1 MTHGHELV
9 AVLPGVS
16 GGKSLMLEKFASKR
30 IHLSHHLE
38 IAMPIRVLQGWEA
51 CGCSQLHQ
59 CPAAPRVPA
68 SPFSS
73 SLMNLFLNEPPHQ
86 THPRPHP
93 SLAQHWWLLLAI
105 NPSSAATCSQCCP
118 AAPGRGWSHPSA
130 GRCSV
135 SHRIFY
141 SHLVMLHELLISLW
155 SPQLGGD

>member
-1 MTHGHELV
+1 MGMSWWPSSQGSVEE
-9 AVLPGVS
+9 
-16 GGKSLMLEKFASKR
+16 KSLTLEKFASKR

-38 IAMPIRVLQGWEA
+38 VVVPVRVLQGWEA
-51 CGCSQLHQ
+51 CGCSGLHQ
-59 CPAAPRVPA
+59 CPAAPWVRA

-73 SLMNLFLNEPPHQ
+73 SLMSLSLNEPPYLCSKHGPI
-86 THPRPHP
+86 HPWP
-93 SLAQHWWLLLAI
+93 SSAGCHLAI

-118 AAPGRGWSHPSA
+118 AAPGRGWSHSSA

-155 SPQLGGD
+155 SPQLDGD